1 MTKPKEGKID
11 IRKSWVFKATQ
22 EELDNCICCDNDGKG
37 ISCCGFPCPVHK
49 KTMTTKPKKKE
60 KWEKE
65 FDKWWDLEYGCNACD
80 WSECRDRYG
89 KAIKKHIRKL
99 LK

>member
-60 KWEKE
+60 GKK
-65 FDKWWDLEYGCNACD
+65 YGN
-80 WSECRDRYG
+80 G
-89 KAIKKHIRKL
+89 LTTQKI
-99 LK
+99 